1 MYIIIAI
8 ISYSLGLLTYF
19 LIDKLNNGKNE
30 SSKVKKR
37 RGIYSKSFTVTEGVS
52 KSSADCQYE
61 LEEIERTKDKS
72 KVKVL
77 SLKPGQSKYLES
89 EWMRRFKDIINETW
103 IDSSEI
109 DWIEDDLAEKRNQ
122 KIDELLNE
130 RDKDKSNIR

>member
-19 LIDKLNNGKNE
+19 LIDKLNNGDEKE
-30 SSKVKKR
+30 PQKVRR
-37 RGIYSKSFTVTEGVS
+37 RGIYNKSFNATEGIS
-52 KSSADCQYE
+52 KSSVDCQYE
-61 LEEIERTKDKS
+61 LEEIERTKNKS

-77 SLKPGQSKYLES
+77 SLKPGGSKYLES
-89 EWMRRFKDIINETW
+89 QWMKKFKDIINETW

-122 KIDELLNE
+122 KIDELLNG
-130 RDKDKSNIR
+130 RDKV